1 MSTKPGEVYSDTN
14 YAALRLRR
22 TAWSLS
28 GAMIELPSEIEMQ
41 KLIGQEIDVME
52 PGLKMYAR
60 SK

>member
-1 MSTKPGEVYSDTN
+1 
-14 YAALRLRR
+14 
-22 TAWSLS
+22 
-28 GAMIELPSEIEMQ
+28 MIELPSEIEMQ